1 VSEELVHV
9 PSDIEQEIKTVTI
22 IVYEPDRDTNDLL
35 KLKLEL
41 SGFTKIL
48 PFRDFEKL
56 SDFIEKGTGEC
67 LYVIDS
73 DFSDKEWM
81 QTVRRIGRDSE
92 LPVIMVTALSSM
104 DDIMRLMKSGASDVL
119 VKPFDM
125 EIFLLKV
132 EKVLTEYIYDRNLSE
147 TYKRNERLF
156 LNILQVMARVI
167 ETRFPYVQFHSENVA
182 RYARLIG
189 SRAGLSVNRI
199 RLLGI
204 SGVLHDLGKIGIRED
219 ILNKPGKLTEEE
231 YAMVKKHPLIATE
244 VLTPITEM
252 NIVLRDVRHHHERY
266 DGNGYPDRIGGE
278 DIPVGARILH
288 IAEAYDTMLGER
300 VYKEPYPKEYAV
312 QELLDNKGGQ
322 FDPDLVA
329 IFVDYLEK

>member
-1 VSEELVHV
+1 MSDELIQVTANI
-9 PSDIEQEIKTVTI
+9 DQEIKNVD
-22 IVYEPDRDTNDLL
+22 IVIYEPDPDTNNLL

-41 SGFTKIL
+41 SGFINVIA
-48 PFRDFEKL
+48 FRDFAKL
-56 SDFIEKGTGEC
+56 LNFVEKGAGEC

-73 DFSDKEWM
+73 VFSDKEWV
-81 QTVRRIGRDSE
+81 QAVRRIARDSE
-92 LPVIMVTALSSM
+92 SPIIVISALSSV
-104 DDIMRLMKSGASDVL
+104 DDIMQIMKVGASDVL

-132 EKVLTEYIYDRNLSE
+132 EKVLTELLYDRNLSE

-182 RYARLIG
+182 RYARLMG
-189 SRAGLSVNRI
+189 ARAGLSANRI

-219 ILNKPGKLTEEE
+219 ILNKPGPLTEEE
-231 YAMVKKHPLIATE
+231 YEIIKKHPLIASE

-266 DGNGYPDRIGGE
+266 DGEGYPDRE
-278 DIPVGARILH
+278 SREEIPVGARILH
-288 IAEAYDTMLGER
+288 IGEAYDTMLGER
-300 VYKEPYPKEYAV
+300 VYKEPYPKEYAIK
-312 QELLDNKGGQ
+312 ELLDNSGGQ
-322 FDPDLVA
+322 FDPDLVT
-329 IFVDYLEK
+329 IFVEYLEK